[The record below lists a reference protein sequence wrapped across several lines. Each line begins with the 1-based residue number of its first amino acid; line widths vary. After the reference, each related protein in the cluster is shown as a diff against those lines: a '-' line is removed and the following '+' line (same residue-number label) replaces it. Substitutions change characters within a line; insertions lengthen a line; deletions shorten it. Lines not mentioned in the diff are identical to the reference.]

1 MSTGLTS
8 MRSMLASSTVHEDS
22 VRKIRFTRRLGAA
35 DLAGL
40 SGFDVTCHQLHEWV
54 PKELAES
61 GEVEPTLEALRIL
74 DDPGANAAAAL
85 VRRRGGVTGSPR
97 PSVPLPGVAARHSR
111 SCEFARALPRCWQ
124 RPLLLRRPD
133 RKKDS
138 VTELR
143 EYADDERPDQA
154 DQSIFAPAEDD
165 DPEQYMTDV
174 EIPNGLPARG

>member
-97 PSVPLPGVAARHSR
+97 PSVPLPGVARTTQPFLRVCPGPATLLATPPTTAPTRPKEGLR
-111 SCEFARALPRCWQ
+111 DRA
-124 RPLLLRRPD
+124 
-133 RKKDS
+133 
-138 VTELR
+138 
-143 EYADDERPDQA
+143 A
-154 DQSIFAPAEDD
+154 
-165 DPEQYMTDV
+165 
-174 EIPNGLPARG
+174 